1 MREFFDEMCEKR
13 FVCYGEEGLGFI
25 ECYGMESCCVACC
38 QNDCFHCF
46 VEGKGMFLYLV
57 FFLI

>member
-1 MREFFDEMCEKR
+1 MCEKR